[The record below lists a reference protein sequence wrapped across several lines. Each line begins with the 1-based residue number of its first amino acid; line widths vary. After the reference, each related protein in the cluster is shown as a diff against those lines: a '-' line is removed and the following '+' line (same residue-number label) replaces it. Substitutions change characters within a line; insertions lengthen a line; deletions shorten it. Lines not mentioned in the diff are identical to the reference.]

1 MLSLKINYAKFKN
14 KYSYLIKNKNK
25 TIENILYS
33 FIIYENY
40 INSGLNK
47 YIKMIKYRLN
57 NLNVYGIMQVNSDKY
72 LSDEESIVI
81 TKNKVVNKYN
91 KIKNNDINIIE
102 ELIKTKYSDKLV
114 IKEIIKINDIIENFN
129 K

>member
-1 MLSLKINYAKFKN
+1 
-14 KYSYLIKNKNK
+14 
-25 TIENILYS
+25 
-33 FIIYENY
+33 
-40 INSGLNK
+40 
-47 YIKMIKYRLN
+47 MIKHRLN

-102 ELIKTKYSDKLV
+102 ELIKTKYSDKFV

>member
-1 MLSLKINYAKFKN
+1 
-14 KYSYLIKNKNK
+14 
-25 TIENILYS
+25 
-33 FIIYENY
+33 
-40 INSGLNK
+40 
-47 YIKMIKYRLN
+47 MIKHRLN

-91 KIKNNDINIIE
+91 KIKNTDINIIE

-114 IKEIIKINDIIENFN
+114 IKEIIKINDIIEDFN

>member
-1 MLSLKINYAKFKN
+1 
-14 KYSYLIKNKNK
+14 
-25 TIENILYS
+25 
-33 FIIYENY
+33 
-40 INSGLNK
+40 
-47 YIKMIKYRLN
+47 MIKHRLN

-114 IKEIIKINDIIENFN
+114 IKEIIKINDIIEDFN